1 MLLRIQELRKENGV
15 SQKQLADFLGMSSGN
30 LCDWE
35 KGRSQ
40 PDIAMLIALSNFFDV
55 SIDYIVGRSDDYG
68 IIKKVENLSKEKELL
83 LKFYDSLSPQA
94 QIHLVGLIQNISKK

>member
-15 SQKQLADFLGMSSGN
+15 SQKKLADSLGMSQGN

-68 IIKKVENLSKEKELL
+68 IIKKVENLSKEKEFV
-83 LKFYDSLSPQA
+83 LKFYDSLNPQA
-94 QIHLVGLIQNISKK
+94 QAHLVGLIQNISKK